1 MTDKTYTITLK
12 HNPNF
17 IGQYKAY
24 DCDFHVNSS
33 IIASDI
39 DHSGVASGDIVRSVT
54 HTFDFTQDVVMKGT
68 FTFTTNAD
76 VLLPAILTVTMSP
89 TGGTGYDVT
98 ANWNED
104 IAGSVFESSFG
115 DNINASAVFKI
126 NGVAKWSGDTNV
138 GNNSFGTHSIT
149 WNGSDALTFTAEI
162 YQQHLEDSTL
172 QHTTDVIF
180 KIG

>member
-17 IGQYKAY
+17 IGGFKAY

-39 DHSGVASGDIVRSVT
+39 DHSGVTSGDIVRSVT

-68 FTFTTNAD
+68 FTFTTLSD
-76 VLLPAILTVTMSP
+76 VITPAILTVTMTP

-98 ANWNED
+98 ASWNEN
-104 IAGSVFESSFG
+104 ITGTSQANFE
-115 DNINASAVFKI
+115 NYINASAVFKI
-126 NGVAKWSGDTNV
+126 NGVAKWSGETSV
-138 GNNSFGTHSIT
+138 GVNNFGTHSIN
-149 WNGSDALTFTAEI
+149 WNGSDALTFTGEL